1 MLSAQVFLVGAGPG
15 NAGLLT
21 LRAVECLR
29 QADLVLYDRL
39 VASALLNLAPVSAE
53 RRCVTELAGDHPARV
68 PEVNRLMIEA
78 ARQGKRVVRLKG
90 GDPFVFG
97 RGAEEVEALR
107 AAGIAFEVVHG
118 VTAALG
124 AAAYAGIPLTDR
136 RFASA
141 VAFVTGHECPGKEAS
156 ALDWEAL
163 ARFPGTLVFY
173 MGVRRLGPIAVAL
186 IENGKPP
193 QTSAALVQLAT
204 SGRQRTV
211 TTTLADLA
219 ESASQAHITAPA
231 LTIVGPVVDLRP
243 HLDWFEQQPLFGQGV
258 LVTRPRQ
265 QADDLIHRLEALGAI
280 PYLLP
285 TVEIHDL
292 TDARPVDE
300 AIANLRRY
308 DWLVFTSPNG
318 VRSLIRRLRASGRDL
333 RALGGVKLAVIGPS
347 TGDALREYHLEP
359 DLMPAEYNSE
369 SLAALLKIHASG
381 QRILLARADRGRD
394 VLQRELSPDASVQ
407 QIAVY
412 SQIDV
417 AEAEPEVLTAL
428 RNGDVRFV
436 TLTSSNIARSL
447 ARLTDTAIH
456 ERIRSG
462 SIQLV
467 TISGVTSADVRAL
480 GWPVAAEA
488 RTATVEG
495 VLEAVIKLAVR
506 EHKNE
511 LRGT

>member
-1 MLSAQVFLVGAGPG
+1 MANAQVFLVGAGPG

-21 LRAVECLR
+21 LRALECLR
-29 QADLVLYDRL
+29 QADFVLYDRL
-39 VASALLNLAPVSAE
+39 VASAILNLAPLSAE
-53 RRCVTELAGDHPARV
+53 RRCVSELAGDHPARV
-68 PEVNRLMIEA
+68 PEVNRVMIEA

-107 AAGIAFEVVHG
+107 AAGITFEVVPG

-136 RFASA
+136 RYASA

-163 ARFPGTLVFY
+163 ARFPGTLVFF
-173 MGVRRLGPIAVAL
+173 MGVNRLGSIADSL
-186 IENGKPP
+186 IEHGKPP
-193 QTSAALVQLAT
+193 QTSAALVQHAT
-204 SGRQRTV
+204 SGRQHTV
-211 TTTLADLA
+211 TTTLAGLA
-219 ESASQAHITAPA
+219 EAAKQERITAPA

-258 LVTRPRQ
+258 LVTRPRH
-265 QADDLIHRLEALGAI
+265 QADDLIHRLGALGAI

-292 TDARPVDE
+292 VDTRAVDE
-300 AIANLRRY
+300 ALADLRRY

-333 RALGGVKLAVIGPS
+333 RTLGSVKLAVIGPS

-369 SLAALLKIHASG
+369 SLAALLKVHASG

-394 VLQRELSPDASVQ
+394 LLQRELSAVASVQ

-412 SQIDV
+412 SQTDV
-417 AEAEPEVLTAL
+417 AEADPEVLAAL
-428 RNGDVRFV
+428 RNGAVRFV

-447 ARLTDTAIH
+447 ARLTDKTIH
-456 ERIRSG
+456 ERIRAG

-467 TISGVTSADVRAL
+467 TISAVTSADVRNL

-495 VLEAVIKLAVR
+495 VLEALTILA
-506 EHKNE
+506 EKN
-511 LRGT
+511 RTDDMRDA

>member
-1 MLSAQVFLVGAGPG
+1 MTRAQVFLVGAGPG

-39 VASALLNLAPVSAE
+39 VASAVLNLAPASAE
-53 RRCVTELAGDHPARV
+53 RHCVSELAGDHPTRV
-68 PEVNRLMIEA
+68 PEINRLMIEA

-107 AAGIAFEVVHG
+107 AASIAYEVVPG

-141 VAFVTGHECPGKEAS
+141 VAFVTGHECPGKEES

-173 MGVRRLGPIAVAL
+173 MGVSRLGPIAAAL
-186 IENGKPP
+186 IEHGKPP
-193 QTSAALVQLAT
+193 ETLAALVHLAT

-211 TTTLADLA
+211 TTTLAGLSEA
-219 ESASQAHITAPA
+219 ARQAHITAPA
-231 LTIVGPVVDLRP
+231 LTIIGPVVDLRP
-243 HLDWFEQQPLFGQGV
+243 QLNWFEQQPLFGHGV

-265 QADDLIHRLEALGAI
+265 QADDLIHRLESLGAI

-285 TVEIHDL
+285 TVEIRDL
-292 TDARPVDE
+292 ADTRTLDE
-300 AIANLRRY
+300 ALANLRNY

-369 SLAALLKIHASG
+369 ALAALLKLNASG

-394 VLQRELSPDASVQ
+394 VLQKELSPVASVQ

-412 SQIDV
+412 SQVDV
-417 AEAEPEVLTAL
+417 AEAEPDVLSAL
-428 RNGDVRFV
+428 RNGDIRFV

-447 ARLTDTAIH
+447 ARLTDNAIH
-456 ERIRSG
+456 ERIRTG

-467 TISGVTSADVRAL
+467 TISAVTSADVRNL

-495 VLEAVIKLAVR
+495 VLEALTMLAER

-511 LRGT
+511 RRET